1 MRRCESFTEL
11 FLSNIMKYG
20 KNDIKGQT
28 SIQGISISDILDYL
42 RKEEGSFNLF
52 FIQPSE
58 AGVLPHIKC

>member
-1 MRRCESFTEL
+1 
-11 FLSNIMKYG
+11 MKYG

-42 RKEEGSFNLF
+42 RKGEGSFNLF